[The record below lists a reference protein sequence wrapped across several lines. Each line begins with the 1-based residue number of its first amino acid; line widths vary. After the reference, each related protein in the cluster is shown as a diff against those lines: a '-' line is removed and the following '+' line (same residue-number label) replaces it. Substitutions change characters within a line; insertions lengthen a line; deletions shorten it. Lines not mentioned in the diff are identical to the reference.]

1 METVSKPLVIQPVT
15 TATTTTEISESQRF
29 NQRRSLEE
37 VPGAIFAGL
46 TAAWIVAS
54 LLNLM

>member
-1 METVSKPLVIQPVT
+1 METISNPLAMPQVAT
-15 TATTTTEISESQRF
+15 TATTTEVSEAQRF

-46 TAAWIVAS
+46 TLTWIVAS